1 MIKHIVLWK
10 MKDNAE
16 GASAI
21 ENATKIVDMLH
32 DLKGKIP
39 SLISIEAGIDF
50 NRSGAAW
57 DLALYSSF
65 QNTEDLN
72 NYQIHPEH
80 QKVATFI
87 RAVTEDRCVVDFE
100 I

>member
-39 SLISIEAGIDF
+39 SLIITLF
-50 NRSGAAW
+50 
-57 DLALYSSF
+57 
-65 QNTEDLN
+65 
-72 NYQIHPEH
+72 
-80 QKVATFI
+80 
-87 RAVTEDRCVVDFE
+87 
-100 I
+100 

>member
-1 MIKHIVLWK
+1 MNKILPKAKAARLYAEKFSWDNCFSNQLKYTLLLYHRGNHDQTYRFME

-39 SLISIEAGIDF
+39 S
-50 NRSGAAW
+50 
-57 DLALYSSF
+57 
-65 QNTEDLN
+65 
-72 NYQIHPEH
+72 
-80 QKVATFI
+80 
-87 RAVTEDRCVVDFE
+87 
-100 I
+100 